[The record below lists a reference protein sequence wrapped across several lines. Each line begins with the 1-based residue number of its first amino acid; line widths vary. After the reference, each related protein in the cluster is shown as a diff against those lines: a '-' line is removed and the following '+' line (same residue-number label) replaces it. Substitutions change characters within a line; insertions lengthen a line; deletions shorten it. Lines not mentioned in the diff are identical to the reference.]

1 MLYYF
6 LVLLSVIGLA
16 INFSINKLYQNRVG
30 SGSRMVV
37 LFNIVASSAM
47 AVLFFVIN
55 GLMNGFD
62 SFRLTPFSL
71 LMAAIMALV
80 CGGYSL
86 VGFKI
91 ISLGSIAVYT
101 LFLMLGGMMLPYFFG
116 LLFLEEVFS
125 VRRLLGLL
133 LMVVSIIL
141 SGLDGNRTPKSDSG
155 NGKSKRTTSLFF
167 LLCAVVFFLNGMSS
181 ITSKLHQLPDFTD
194 MAVTPQ
200 VFVLL
205 TAACRVLFF
214 SIVYLC
220 IRLRDRKL
228 PPAQRPAPLVLCF
241 PVLSLMLLSA
251 LIEGAAFMLQ
261 LIGAAHLPATVL
273 YPLITGGVIILTA
286 LAGRILFKQRLTRRA
301 TVGILLCFAS
311 TFLFL

>member
-16 INFSINKLYQNRVG
+16 INFSINKIYQNRVG

-47 AVLFFVIN
+47 VVLFFFIN
-55 GLMNGFD
+55 GFMNGFE

-71 LMAAIMALV
+71 MMAAIMALV

-91 ISLGSIAVYT
+91 ISLGNIAVYT
-101 LFLMLGGMMLPYFFG
+101 LFLMLGGMMIPYFFG
-116 LLFLEEVFS
+116 LLFLDEHFS
-125 VRRLLGLL
+125 VWRLIGLI
-133 LMVVSIIL
+133 LMVISIIL
-141 SGLDGNRTPKSDSG
+141 SGFEGDSTPKDQ
-155 NGKSKRTTSLFF
+155 KSKRTTTLFF
-167 LLCAVVFFLNGMSS
+167 ILCSVVFFLNGMSS
-181 ITSKLHQLPDFTD
+181 ITSKVHQLPEYAD

-205 TAACRVLFF
+205 TAAFRLLFF
-214 SIVYLC
+214 AIVYLC
-220 IRLRDRKL
+220 IRLHDRKQPKEQRTASPIFSL
-228 PPAQRPAPLVLCF
+228 PVI
-241 PVLSLMLLSA
+241 SLMLLSA
-251 LIEGAAFMLQ
+251 LVEGAAFMLQ
-261 LIGAAHLPATVL
+261 LIGASHLPATVL

-286 LAGRILFKQRLTRRA
+286 LAGLLLFKQRLSRRA
-301 TVGILLCFAS
+301 TVGIILCFAS

>member
-16 INFSINKLYQNRVG
+16 VNFSINKIYQNRVG

-47 AVLFFVIN
+47 VVLFFFIN
-55 GLMNGFD
+55 GFMNGFE

-71 LMAAIMALV
+71 MMAAIMALV

-91 ISLGSIAVYT
+91 ISLGNIAVYT
-101 LFLMLGGMMLPYFFG
+101 LFLMFGGMMIPYFFG
-116 LLFLEEVFS
+116 LLFLDEHFS
-125 VRRLLGLL
+125 VWRLIGL
-133 LMVVSIIL
+133 IL
-141 SGLDGNRTPKSDSG
+141 IEGDSTPKDQ
-155 NGKSKRTTSLFF
+155 KSKRTTTLFF
-167 LLCAVVFFLNGMSS
+167 ILCSVVFFLNGMSS
-181 ITSKLHQLPDFTD
+181 ITSKVHQLPEYAD

-205 TAACRVLFF
+205 TAAFRVLFF
-214 SIVYLC
+214 AIVYLC
-220 IRLRDRKL
+220 IRLHDRKRPKEQPTTSPIFSL
-228 PPAQRPAPLVLCF
+228 PVI
-241 PVLSLMLLSA
+241 SLMLLSA
-251 LIEGAAFMLQ
+251 LVEGAAFMLQ
-261 LIGAAHLPATVL
+261 LIGASHLPATVL

-286 LAGRILFKQRLTRRA
+286 LAGLLLFKQRLSRRA
-301 TVGILLCFAS
+301 TVGIILCFAS